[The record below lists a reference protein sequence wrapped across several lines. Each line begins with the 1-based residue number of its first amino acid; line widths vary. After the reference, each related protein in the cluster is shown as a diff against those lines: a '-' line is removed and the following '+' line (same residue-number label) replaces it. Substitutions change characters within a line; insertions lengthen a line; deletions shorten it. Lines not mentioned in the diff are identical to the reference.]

1 MFISA
6 QTAWFGQLVQEVEGT
21 GDNLKPRFRTFDELY
36 DHEEHLL
43 HVFDPNVVV
52 KRSRRLSEK
61 ERKLEFNRRRREF
74 KEKLQRGEI
83 NV

>member
-6 QTAWFGQLVQEVEGT
+6 QTAWFGQLVQEVEGKE
-21 GDNLKPRFRTFDELY
+21 DNLKPRFRTFDELY

-43 HVFDPNVVV
+43 HVFDPNVV

-74 KEKLQRGEI
+74 KEKIQRGEI